1 MKKFLMYLCV
11 AVALSMTAC
20 TDDGVEAPKEGVRNG
35 QEYVDLGL
43 SVVWAKTNIGY
54 SRMDVCGDYY
64 NWGGT
69 STQPT
74 YDMAHCH
81 TLDLQLTNITGN
93 SQYDVVT
100 KTLENGWRLPTVVEF
115 NELIRCCRWTWT
127 TEDGVNGY
135 RATGPNGNSIF
146 FPCGGRVSFT
156 TLDYFNELGCYWTGS
171 CDRSIPETAYM
182 VVFSENAVANE
193 RSMSRVIGANV
204 RGVFER

>member
-1 MKKFLMYLCV
+1 MRRLMYLFV
-11 AVALSMTAC
+11 AVALMLTAC
-20 TDDGVEAPKEGVRNG
+20 NKEATEAPKDGVRNG

-43 SVVWAKTNIGY
+43 SVVWAKTNIG
-54 SRMDVCGDYY
+54 STALDVSGDYY

-74 YDMAHCH
+74 YDIAHCH

-93 SQYDVVT
+93 SKYDVVT

-115 NELIRCCRWTWT
+115 NELIRCCRWEWT
-127 TEDGVNGY
+127 TENGINGY

-146 FPCGGRVSFT
+146 FPCGGMTSCT
-156 TLDYFNELGCYWTGS
+156 TLQNFNEMGCYWTGS
-171 CDRSIPETAYM
+171 CDRSQPETAYM
-182 VVFSENAVANE
+182 IVMTAHDGVNK
-193 RSMSRVIGANV
+193 RSMSRVLGANV

>member
-1 MKKFLMYLCV
+1 MKRLMYLFV
-11 AVALSMTAC
+11 AVALSLSAC
-20 TDDGVEAPKEGVRNG
+20 TNEGVEAPKDGVRNG

-43 SVVWAKTNIGY
+43 SVVWAKTNIGATAL
-54 SRMDVCGDYY
+54 DVSGDYY

-93 SQYDVVT
+93 SKYDVVT

-115 NELIRCCRWTWT
+115 NELIRCCRWEWT
-127 TEDGVNGY
+127 TENGVNGY

-146 FPCGGRVSFT
+146 FPCGGMVSFT
-156 TLDYFNELGCYWTGS
+156 TLQNFNEMGCYWTGS
-171 CDRSIPETAYM
+171 CDRSQPETAYM
-182 VVFSENAVANE
+182 IVMTENNGANK
-193 RSMSRVIGANV
+193 RSMSRVLGANV